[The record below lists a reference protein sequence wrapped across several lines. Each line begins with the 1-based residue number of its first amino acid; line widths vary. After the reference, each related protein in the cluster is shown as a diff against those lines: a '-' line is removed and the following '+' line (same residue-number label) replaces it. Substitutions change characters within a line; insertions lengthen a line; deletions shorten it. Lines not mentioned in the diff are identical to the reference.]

1 MIQKSLSFD
10 AQALLNACHLLPLPT
25 LLFDG
30 QSATQPR
37 QRAAV
42 LAFCPTKSAHSD
54 QLDDLEHLT
63 PSSASNTSTYK
74 EEPSHQVN
82 NGFVAGW
89 LGAISYDAGNH
100 YVLEPPTDSGFDRA
114 LPALVFYYYP
124 FSVSIN
130 VPTNQVTLQ
139 SYEPIN
145 DEAFN
150 TIVAQLQ
157 ACVAEVSNAESAK
170 ARAWQARWS
179 QTQYTH
185 AFNQVQHYLH
195 EGDAYQVNLAMP
207 FHCTDDITQCSPMPL
222 LQSFNAPFSAY
233 MKTEAFTLFSVSP
246 ERFLSI
252 NNNQIETKPIK
263 GTVPRGHTPEEDQA
277 LYDELKHSEKNRSE
291 NLMIVDLLRNDLS
304 RSATAGSVRVEK
316 LFDIESFANVHH
328 MVSTVLAQKAEHVSH
343 AQVLMRAFPGGSITG
358 APKKRAMEII
368 TELEAEPRGFYCGS
382 FGYFDD
388 SGRADFNI
396 LIRSITATQH
406 GAVCWGGGGVIADST
421 SENEYEE
428 IFHKIG
434 KLLHSPI

>member
-1 MIQKSLSFD
+1 MIQKNLPFD
-10 AQALLNACHLLPLPT
+10 AQALLNACHLLPLPA
-25 LLFDG
+25 LLFNG
-30 QSATQPR
+30 QSAAPSHQED
-37 QRAAV
+37 AV
-42 LAFCPTKSAHSD
+42 LAFSPTKSVHSE
-54 QLDDLEHLT
+54 QLNNLEYLT
-63 PSSASNTSTYK
+63 HSLASNKPHAKPRSR
-74 EEPSHQVN
+74 QGN

-100 YVLEPPTDSGFDRA
+100 YVLGQQNGSNIDRA
-114 LPALVFYYYP
+114 LPALAFHYYP
-124 FSVSIN
+124 FSVRIN

-139 SYEPIN
+139 NYEPIS
-145 DEAFN
+145 DETFN
-150 TIVAQLQ
+150 TIVAKLQ
-157 ACVAEVSNAESAK
+157 TCVTDASGAVSAK
-170 ARAWQARWS
+170 ARAWRARWS
-179 QTQYTH
+179 KAQYTH

-207 FHCTDDITQCSPMPL
+207 FHCVDNLTQCSPMPL

-233 MKTEAFTLFSVSP
+233 MKTDSFTLFSVSP

-252 NNNQIETKPIK
+252 HNNQIETKPIK
-263 GTVPRGHTPEEDQA
+263 GTVPRGRTPVEDQA
-277 LYDELKHSEKNRSE
+277 LYDELKYSEKNRSE

-328 MVSTVLAQKAEHVSH
+328 LVSTVLAQKAEHVSH
-343 AQVLMRAFPGGSITG
+343 AQVLIRAFPGGSITG

-368 TELEAEPRGFYCGS
+368 AELEAEPRGFYCGS

-396 LIRSITATQH
+396 LIRSITATPE

-421 SENEYEE
+421 SDNEYEE
-428 IFHKIG
+428 VFHKIG